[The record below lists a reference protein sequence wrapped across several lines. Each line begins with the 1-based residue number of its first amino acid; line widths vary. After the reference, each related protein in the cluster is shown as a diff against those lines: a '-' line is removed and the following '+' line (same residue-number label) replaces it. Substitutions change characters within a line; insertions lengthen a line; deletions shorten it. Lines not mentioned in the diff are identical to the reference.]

1 MSRSV
6 AGSMPDEGFPLTPS
20 VAKVELVIAL
30 ALVSVLVLELMLV
43 LVLVLTLACV
53 IVAPKLSLSLLTVS
67 FDDSRP
73 GQVSRTH
80 ARMSGER
87 SRATRS
93 ALSADTFCAAG
104 SRSVS
109 AASTSAGLSKNR
121 A

>member
-20 VAKVELVIAL
+20 VAKVELVLAL
-30 ALVSVLVLELMLV
+30 ALVSVLVLELV